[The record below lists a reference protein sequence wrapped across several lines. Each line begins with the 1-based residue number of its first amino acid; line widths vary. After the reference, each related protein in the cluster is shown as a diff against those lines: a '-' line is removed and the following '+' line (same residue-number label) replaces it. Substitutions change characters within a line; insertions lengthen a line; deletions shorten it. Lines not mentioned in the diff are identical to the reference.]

1 MLDTYLSEGYDQYW
15 PEIVRSAQSKEK
27 SDLRGYAIEGSRLS
41 ATGFG
46 LVRCGV
52 SQEITI
58 KDGSSTW
65 NLESGDEVHVNLVNV
80 HNIVTDPRLL

>member
-1 MLDTYLSEGYDQYW
+1 MLDTYLSEGYSQYW
-15 PEIVRSAQSKEK
+15 PEIVRSAESNEK
-27 SDLRGYAIEGSRLS
+27 SDLRGYAVEGSRLS

-80 HNIVTDPRLL
+80 HNIVTNSRLL